1 MPHSNIV
8 GHIKQKE
15 KKMSNKIHKK
25 VFKNSITSKVFTI
38 LGFLP
43 ILALTAIF
51 SMFTLFPQTKVSAAP
66 SSPTNPSLSI
76 TVDTAANIHFNA
88 TDLNNSAFKS
98 QAFGVKVTTDCR
110 TGYTISLSD
119 QDEDTDLK
127 SANPLNTTN
136 ITSIAAD
143 TAATNFTA
151 ATWGYSLDNTTFKP
165 IAKKSA
171 PVAIKTTSAPTSATG
186 ESTSIFLGVKSAA
199 TLPTDTYSD
208 ILEVSVVTNYVPN
221 TATFL
226 DGNAFS
232 TLINTNILANTNNLR
247 LFQKSPTPPAAVF
260 ATANVASADSE
271 LPIYLWYDP
280 AQNAMLW
287 WTLAEH
293 VYANPDSTHMFYFS
307 HLYQNR
313 GHQIYLDLRGI
324 DTSRVTS
331 MHGMFFQDSTN
342 LDYITGI
349 DLSEF
354 NTSNVTTMYGMFD
367 GPSNISSLNLST
379 FDTSKV
385 TDMSHMFRHKQN
397 ISSLNLSNFD
407 TSRVTS
413 MESMFRHMYGLTSFS
428 LPSFNTSNVTDMAYM
443 FEDVK
448 NLVSLDLSSFNTAN
462 VQNME
467 EMFAH
472 TAALQTIRVSNN
484 FVTNSV
490 TNSNNMFAYT
500 FQLVGQNG
508 TTYSNTNPS
517 DKTYA
522 RVDQPGIPGYFWL

>member
-1 MPHSNIV
+1 
-8 GHIKQKE
+8 
-15 KKMSNKIHKK
+15 MSNKIHKK
-25 VFKNSITSKVFTI
+25 VFKNPITSKVFTI

-119 QDEDTDLK
+119 QDEDTNLK

-136 ITSIAAD
+136 ITSITAD
-143 TAATNFTA
+143 TAAANFTA
-151 ATWGYSLDNTTFKP
+151 GTWGYSIDNTTFKP

-171 PVAIKTTSAPTSATG
+171 PVAVKTTNTPTPATG

-324 DTSRVTS
+324 NTSRVTS
-331 MHGMFFQDSTN
+331 MH
-342 LDYITGI
+342 
-349 DLSEF
+349 
-354 NTSNVTTMYGMFD
+354 GMFD

-407 TSRVTS
+407 TSHVTS
-413 MESMFRHMYGLTSFS
+413 MESMFRHMYGLTNFS
-428 LPSFNTSNVTDMAYM
+428 LPSFNTSQVTDMAYM

-467 EMFAH
+467 GMFEH
-472 TAALQTIRVSNN
+472 DAALQTIRVSNN
-484 FVTNSV
+484 FITNSV
-490 TNSNNMFAYT
+490 TNSNNMFAYA

-508 TTYSNTNPS
+508 TAYSNTNPS

>member
-1 MPHSNIV
+1 
-8 GHIKQKE
+8 
-15 KKMSNKIHKK
+15 MSNKIHKK
-25 VFKNSITSKVFTI
+25 VFKNPITSKVFTI

-51 SMFTLFPQTKVSAAP
+51 SMITLFPQTKVSAAP

-119 QDEDTDLK
+119 QDEDTNLK

-136 ITSIAAD
+136 ITSITAD

-171 PVAIKTTSAPTSATG
+171 PVAIKTTSAPTPTTG
-186 ESTSIFLGVKSAA
+186 ESTNIFLGVKSAA

-280 AQNAMLW
+280 AQNAILW
-287 WTLAEH
+287 WSLAEH
-293 VYANPDSTHMFYFS
+293 VYANPDSSHMLYFS
-307 HLYQNR
+307 QLHQNR

-331 MHGMFFQDSTN
+331 MHGMFFQDGTN

-354 NTSNVTTMYGMFD
+354 NTSNVTTMYAMFD

-385 TDMSHMFRHKQN
+385 TDMSHMFRHKLN
-397 ISSLNLSNFD
+397 ISTLDLSNFD
-407 TSRVTS
+407 TSHVTS

-428 LPSFNTSNVTDMAYM
+428 LPRFNTSNVRNMSYM

-448 NLVSLDLSSFNTAN
+448 NLVNLDISSFNTTN

-467 EMFAH
+467 GMFAH
-472 TAALQTIRVSNN
+472 DAALQTIRVSNN
-484 FVTNSV
+484 FVVSSV
-490 TNSNNMFAYT
+490 VSSNDMFAYT

-508 TTYSNTNPS
+508 TSYSNTNPS

-522 RVDQPGIPGYFWL
+522 RVDIPGIPGYFWL

>member
-1 MPHSNIV
+1 
-8 GHIKQKE
+8 
-15 KKMSNKIHKK
+15 MSNKIHKK
-25 VFKNSITSKVFTI
+25 VFKNPITSKVFTI

-119 QDEDTDLK
+119 QDEDTNLK

-136 ITSIAAD
+136 ITSITAD
-143 TAATNFTA
+143 TAAANFTA
-151 ATWGYSLDNTTFKP
+151 GTWGYSIDNTTFKP

-171 PVAIKTTSAPTSATG
+171 PVAVKTTNTPTPATG

-280 AQNAMLW
+280 AQKCHALVDSSR
-287 WTLAEH
+287 TRLRQPRLHPH
-293 VYANPDSTHMFYFS
+293 VLLLPPIPKSWPPNLPRSTWHQYQSRHQYAWYVLPRQ
-307 HLYQNR
+307 YQPR
-313 GHQIYLDLRGI
+313 LHYWYRPLRI
-324 DTSRVTS
+324 
-331 MHGMFFQDSTN
+331 
-342 LDYITGI
+342 
-349 DLSEF
+349 
-354 NTSNVTTMYGMFD
+354 
-367 GPSNISSLNLST
+367 
-379 FDTSKV
+379 
-385 TDMSHMFRHKQN
+385 
-397 ISSLNLSNFD
+397 
-407 TSRVTS
+407 
-413 MESMFRHMYGLTSFS
+413 
-428 LPSFNTSNVTDMAYM
+428 
-443 FEDVK
+443 
-448 NLVSLDLSSFNTAN
+448 
-462 VQNME
+462 
-467 EMFAH
+467 
-472 TAALQTIRVSNN
+472 
-484 FVTNSV
+484 
-490 TNSNNMFAYT
+490 
-500 FQLVGQNG
+500 
-508 TTYSNTNPS
+508 
-517 DKTYA
+517 
-522 RVDQPGIPGYFWL
+522 

>member
-1 MPHSNIV
+1 MINIC
-8 GHIKQKE
+8 QKNR
-15 KKMSNKIHKK
+15 K
-25 VFKNSITSKVFTI
+25 SKALQNPLSSFYFTI
-38 LGFLP
+38 FSVLP
-43 ILALTAIF
+43 VLITTVLLSFFA
-51 SMFTLFPQTKVSAAP
+51 LFPNNKVSATPVSA
-66 SSPTNPSLSI
+66 TNPSLSM
-76 TVDTAANIHFNA
+76 TVDTATNIHFNT

-98 QAFGVKVTTDCR
+98 QAFAVKVTTDCR
-110 TGYTISLSD
+110 TGYTMSLSD
-119 QDEDTDLK
+119 SDEDTDLK
-127 SANPLNTTN
+127 STNPLNTTN
-136 ITSIAAD
+136 ITSIATD
-143 TAATNFTA
+143 TVANNFTPG
-151 ATWGYSLDNTTFKP
+151 TWGYSLDNTTFKP

-171 PVAIKTTSAPTSATG
+171 PVAVKTTNTPTATAG
-186 ESTSIFLGVKSAA
+186 EQTDIYLGVKSS
-199 TLPTDTYSD
+199 TSLPTDTYSD

-232 TLINTNILANTNNLR
+232 ILINANILSNTNNLR

-260 ATANVASADSE
+260 ATANAASADSE

-280 AQNAMLW
+280 AQNAILW
-287 WTLAEH
+287 WSLAEH
-293 VYANPDSTHMFYFS
+293 VYANPDSSHMFYFS
-307 HLYQNR
+307 QLHQNR

-331 MHGMFFQDSTN
+331 MHGMFFQDGTN

-354 NTSNVTTMYGMFD
+354 NTSNVTTMYAMFD

-385 TDMSHMFRHKQN
+385 TDMSHMFRHKLN
-397 ISSLNLSNFD
+397 ISTLDLSNFD
-407 TSRVTS
+407 TSHVTS

-428 LPSFNTSNVTDMAYM
+428 LPRFNTSNVRNMSYM

-448 NLVSLDLSSFNTAN
+448 NLVNLDISSFNTTN

-467 EMFAH
+467 GMFAH
-472 TAALQTIRVSNN
+472 DAALQTIRVSNN
-484 FVTNSV
+484 FVVSSV
-490 TNSNNMFAYT
+490 VSSNDMFAYT

-508 TTYSNTNPS
+508 TSYSNTNPS

-522 RVDQPGIPGYFWL
+522 RVDIPGIPGYFWL

>member
-1 MPHSNIV
+1 MINIC
-8 GHIKQKE
+8 QKNR
-15 KKMSNKIHKK
+15 K
-25 VFKNSITSKVFTI
+25 SKALQNPLSSFYFTI
-38 LGFLP
+38 FSVLP
-43 ILALTAIF
+43 VLITTVLLSFFA
-51 SMFTLFPQTKVSAAP
+51 LFPNNKVSATPVSA
-66 SSPTNPSLSI
+66 TNPSLSM
-76 TVDTAANIHFNA
+76 TVDTATNIHFNT

-98 QAFGVKVTTDCR
+98 QAFAVKVTTDCR
-110 TGYTISLSD
+110 TGYTMSLSD
-119 QDEDTDLK
+119 SDEDTDLK

-136 ITSIAAD
+136 ITSIATD
-143 TAATNFTA
+143 TVANNFTPG
-151 ATWGYSLDNTTFKP
+151 TWGYSLDNTTFKP

-171 PVAIKTTSAPTSATG
+171 PVAVKTTNTPTATAG
-186 ESTSIFLGVKSAA
+186 EQTDIYLGVKSS
-199 TLPTDTYSD
+199 TSLPTDTYSD

-260 ATANVASADSE
+260 ATANVASSDSE

-307 HLYQNR
+307 HLHQNR

-397 ISSLNLSNFD
+397 ISSLDLSNFD
-407 TSRVTS
+407 TSHVTS
-413 MESMFRHMYGLTSFS
+413 MESMFRHMYGLTNFS
-428 LPSFNTSNVTDMAYM
+428 LPSFNTSNVIDMAYM
-443 FEDVK
+443 FEDAK
-448 NLVSLDLSSFNTAN
+448 NLVNLDISSFNTAN

-472 TAALQTIRVSNN
+472 AAALRTIRVSNN
-484 FVTNSV
+484 FITNSV
-490 TNSNNMFAYT
+490 TNSNNMFAYA

-508 TTYSNTNPS
+508 TAYNNANPH

-522 RVDQPGIPGYFWL
+522 RVDTPGIPGYFWL

>member
-1 MPHSNIV
+1 
-8 GHIKQKE
+8 
-15 KKMSNKIHKK
+15 MSNKIHKK

-232 TLINTNILANTNNLR
+232 TLINTNNLR

-280 AQNAMLW
+280 AQKCHALVDSSR
-287 WTLAEH
+287 TRLRQPRLHPH
-293 VYANPDSTHMFYFS
+293 VLLLPPLPKSW
-307 HLYQNR
+307 
-313 GHQIYLDLRGI
+313 
-324 DTSRVTS
+324 
-331 MHGMFFQDSTN
+331 
-342 LDYITGI
+342 
-349 DLSEF
+349 
-354 NTSNVTTMYGMFD
+354 
-367 GPSNISSLNLST
+367 PPNLS
-379 FDTSKV
+379 
-385 TDMSHMFRHKQN
+385 
-397 ISSLNLSNFD
+397 
-407 TSRVTS
+407 
-413 MESMFRHMYGLTSFS
+413 
-428 LPSFNTSNVTDMAYM
+428 
-443 FEDVK
+443 
-448 NLVSLDLSSFNTAN
+448 
-462 VQNME
+462 
-467 EMFAH
+467 
-472 TAALQTIRVSNN
+472 
-484 FVTNSV
+484 
-490 TNSNNMFAYT
+490 
-500 FQLVGQNG
+500 
-508 TTYSNTNPS
+508 
-517 DKTYA
+517 
-522 RVDQPGIPGYFWL
+522 